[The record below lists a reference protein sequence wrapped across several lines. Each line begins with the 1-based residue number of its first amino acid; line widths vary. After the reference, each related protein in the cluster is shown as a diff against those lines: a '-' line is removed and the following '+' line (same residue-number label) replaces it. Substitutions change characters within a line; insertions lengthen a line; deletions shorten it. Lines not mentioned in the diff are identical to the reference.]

1 MAFET
6 PGFAFSLEA
15 SADLSAAQHHCV
27 DVDSN
32 GRVAVVTGSGDDVA
46 AILQNDPD
54 ALGNAAAL
62 MKTGISKVVAGAAV
76 AAGALV
82 MSNASGRAI
91 TATSGQV
98 VFGRALEAAG
108 GDGEVIPVLLG
119 ETQILP

>member
-1 MAFET
+1 MAIET
-6 PGFAFSLEA
+6 PGFSFSLEA

-27 DVDSN
+27 DIDGN

-54 ALGNAAAL
+54 ALGVAAAL
-62 MKTGISKVVAGAAV
+62 MKTGISKVVAGAAI
-76 AAGALV
+76 AAGVLV

-98 VFGRALEAAG
+98 VFGRTIDAVGA
-108 GDGEVIPVLLG
+108 DGEVVSVLLG

>member
-6 PGFAFSLEA
+6 PGFAFSREA
-15 SADLSAAQHHCV
+15 SGDLSAAQHHCV
-27 DVDSN
+27 NIDGN
-32 GRVAVVTGSGDDVA
+32 GQVAVVSGSGDDVA
-46 AILQNDPD
+46 AILQNDPS
-54 ALGNAAAL
+54 AQVNEASL

-76 AAGALV
+76 VVGVLV

-108 GDGEVIPVLLG
+108 GDGETIPVLLG

>member
-15 SADLSAAQHHCV
+15 SGDLSAAQHHCV
-27 DVDSN
+27 NVDGN
-32 GRVAVVTGSGDDVA
+32 GQVAVVSGSGDDVA
-46 AILQNDPD
+46 AILQNDPN
-54 ALGNAAAL
+54 AQGNEASL

-76 AAGALV
+76 AVGVLV

-91 TATSGQV
+91 LATSGQV
-98 VFGRALEAAG
+98 VFGRSLEAAG
-108 GDGEVIPVLLG
+108 GDGETIPVLLG

>member
-1 MAFET
+1 MATET
-6 PGFAFSLEA
+6 PGFSFSLEA

-54 ALGNAAAL
+54 ALGVAAAL
-62 MKTGISKVVAGAAV
+62 MKTGISKVVAGAAI
-76 AAGALV
+76 AAGVLV

-98 VFGRALEAAG
+98 VFGRTIDAVGA
-108 GDGEVIPVLLG
+108 DGEVVSVLLG

>member
-1 MAFET
+1 MAFEI

-46 AILQNDPD
+46 AILQNDPN

-98 VFGRALEAAG
+98 VFGRALEAAATG
-108 GDGEVIPVLLG
+108 GEVIPVLLG